1 MYKILF
7 GWFFMDNFNSLEKID
22 NSIFKQKMQLNE
34 YGENYLTEIM
44 NNDLFLPAY
53 LSKNLGKWMKLEM
66 LMGNQLTEKIGQ
78 LIKVGAGY
86 VVLKLNTNPVST
98 VVCDLK
104 CIKIVTIIYSGKIK

>member
-1 MYKILF
+1 MNKE
-7 GWFFMDNFNSLEKID
+7 NSLDVFE
-22 NSIFKQKMQLNE
+22 NSIFKQKMEMRDNVSVNA
-34 YGENYLTEIM
+34 ENYLHEIM

-53 LSKNLGKWMKLEM
+53 LSKNLGKWMKIEM

-104 CIKIVTIIYSGKIK
+104 SIKIITIIYSGKIK

>member
-1 MYKILF
+1 
-7 GWFFMDNFNSLEKID
+7 MDNFNSLERME
-22 NSIFKQKMQLNE
+22 NNIFKQKMELQENTANASD
-34 YGENYLTEIM
+34 NYLTQMM

-53 LSKNLGKWMKLEM
+53 LSKNLGKWMKIEM
-66 LMGNQLTEKIGQ
+66 LMGNSLTEKIGQ

-104 CIKIVTIIYSGKIK
+104 CVKIVTIIYSGKIK

>member
-1 MYKILF
+1 
-7 GWFFMDNFNSLEKID
+7 MDNNYSLETME
-22 NSIFKQKMQLNE
+22 NSIFKRKMEMQENTAVNT
-34 YGENYLTEIM
+34 ENYLTEIM

-53 LSKNLGKWMKLEM
+53 LSKNLGKWMKIEM

-98 VVCDLK
+98 AVCDLK
-104 CIKIVTIIYSGKIK
+104 CIKIVTIVYSGKIK

>member
-1 MYKILF
+1 
-7 GWFFMDNFNSLEKID
+7 MDNNYSLETME
-22 NSIFKQKMQLNE
+22 NSIFKRKMEMQENTAVNT
-34 YGENYLTEIM
+34 ENYLTEIM

-53 LSKNLGKWMKLEM
+53 LSKNLGKWMKIEM

-104 CIKIVTIIYSGKIK
+104 CIKIVTIVYSGKIK

>member
-1 MYKILF
+1 
-7 GWFFMDNFNSLEKID
+7 MDNNYSLETME
-22 NSIFKQKMQLNE
+22 NSIFKRKMEMQENTAVNT
-34 YGENYLTEIM
+34 ENYLTEIM

-53 LSKNLGKWMKLEM
+53 LSKNLGKWMKIEM

-86 VVLKLNTNPVST
+86 VVLKLNTNPIST

-104 CIKIVTIIYSGKIK
+104 CIKIVTIVYSGKIK

>member
-1 MYKILF
+1 
-7 GWFFMDNFNSLEKID
+7 MDNNYSLEKME
-22 NSIFKQKMQLNE
+22 NSIFKRKMEMQENTAVNT
-34 YGENYLTEIM
+34 ENYLTEIM

-53 LSKNLGKWMKLEM
+53 LSKNLGKWMKIEM

-104 CIKIVTIIYSGKIK
+104 CIKIVTIVYSGKIK

>member
-1 MYKILF
+1 
-7 GWFFMDNFNSLEKID
+7 MDNNFLLEKMG
-22 NSIFKQKMQLNE
+22 NSIFKQKMEMQENTAVNT
-34 YGENYLTEIM
+34 ENYLTEIM

-104 CIKIVTIIYSGKIK
+104 SIKIVTIVYSGKIK